1 VLDVNQLTGTA
12 NGLSEGKVEVK
23 LSNHINAASIVEV
36 SKVKYAEIDEKY
48 RKNLAINTDIDER
61 SSRHGGSRDG

>member
-1 VLDVNQLTGTA
+1 
-12 NGLSEGKVEVK
+12 VK

-48 RKNLAINTDIDER
+48 RKNLAINTDFDER
-61 SSRHGGSRDG
+61 NSRHGGSRDG